1 MGTIYPELSINL
13 GTFET
18 DYPMRIKALI
28 YQFSILPLQV
38 CTTIHRQECAPVTK
52 QHCTVADEPV
62 CDTVYEV
69 SNIEEDTICCGQVLN
84 YRMCVPRYQSR
95 FARQVTKFKMRK
107 IS

>member
-1 MGTIYPELSINL
+1 MGTVYPDLSINL

-38 CTTIHRQECAPVTK
+38 CTTIHRQQCAPITK

-69 SNIEEDTICCGQVLN
+69 SNIEEESLLWTSFKLQDVCTT
-84 YRMCVPRYQSR
+84 VPEPVCQ
-95 FARQVTKFKMRK
+95 TGDE
-107 IS
+107 I